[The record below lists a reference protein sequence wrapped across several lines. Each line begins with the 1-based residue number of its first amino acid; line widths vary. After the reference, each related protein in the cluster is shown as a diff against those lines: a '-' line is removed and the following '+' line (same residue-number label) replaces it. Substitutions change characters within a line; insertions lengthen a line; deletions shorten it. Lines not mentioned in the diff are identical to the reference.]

1 MERPPLPVGT
11 YGKIRVYEMGEKR
24 YRACTLYRDYDGV
37 TRPVERIGRS
47 RTAAADN
54 LRKALRDRGR
64 GALDG
69 EITPDTKVAAVAELW
84 LQEIDESDRAVRT
97 KLAYRDVWN
106 RIGVPAVGQLRIR
119 DMRVSQVDRLLRE
132 VRHRTGLGTA
142 HHLKGILGGVLGL
155 AVRHDAIDA
164 NPVRGV
170 GRARSSGKSEKVT
183 VTTDS
188 LGKLRIFMRDSEDAR
203 KHDLVDLVDVLS
215 GLGCRIGELLALDW
229 TKVDAE
235 SGTLS
240 IEGTVIR
247 IPGEG
252 LVVQPHTKSKAGMR
266 TIRPPMW
273 VMTVLLRRYETAHG
287 EWVFPSTRGSLRDP
301 DNTRKQLR
309 AVVRETPWQGL
320 HPHAFRRL
328 VATQMDVAGA
338 SAREI
343 ADYLGH
349 ERVSM
354 TQDVYMSRGVTGDAA
369 MAALEQLSPPE
380 SCG

>member
-1 MERPPLPVGT
+1 MAQEGVMTARTKQRLWTVEDVGEFLGVPVRTLYDWRGRGYGPTGKKVRALSALRPSGGEALVRLARRRRGVEEARFVMGRPPLPVGT

-106 RIGVPAVGQLRIR
+106 RVGVPAVGQLRIR

-229 TKVDAE
+229 MKV
-235 SGTLS
+235 
-240 IEGTVIR
+240 
-247 IPGEG
+247 
-252 LVVQPHTKSKAGMR
+252 
-266 TIRPPMW
+266 
-273 VMTVLLRRYETAHG
+273 
-287 EWVFPSTRGSLRDP
+287 TRG
-301 DNTRKQLR
+301 
-309 AVVRETPWQGL
+309 
-320 HPHAFRRL
+320 
-328 VATQMDVAGA
+328 
-338 SAREI
+338 
-343 ADYLGH
+343 
-349 ERVSM
+349 
-354 TQDVYMSRGVTGDAA
+354 
-369 MAALEQLSPPE
+369 PE
-380 SCG
+380 L